1 MQRLAAARATFPPH
15 VRLPFPELDHV
26 MRVQDKREVL
36 RLATTVGIEIPQT
49 YMLRE
54 EEQIEDVARRITYPA
69 VIKPRFS
76 CRLTGDNLVHGA
88 VHYAADPASLTSE
101 YSRIHAVN
109 PYPMVQ
115 ERIEGEGHGVFLLI
129 WNGTVRAAFAHR
141 RLREKPPWGGVSTL
155 SESVP
160 LGHEILVKSARLLK
174 ALGWQGVAMAEFK
187 RDRRDG
193 RSKLMEVNGR
203 FWGSLQ
209 LAIDAGVN
217 FPLLL
222 YRLSRGEDPPTQFD
236 YKVGVKSLWLLGDLD
251 HLLIQLGRSY
261 LSGAGGGRKS
271 RWRAIRDFLDIFEN
285 WRRLEIERSD
295 DLSPAW
301 FEWRNYVRE
310 VL

>member
-1 MQRLAAARATFPPH
+1 
-15 VRLPFPELDHV
+15 
-26 MRVQDKREVL
+26 
-36 RLATTVGIEIPQT
+36 
-49 YMLRE
+49 
-54 EEQIEDVARRITYPA
+54 
-69 VIKPRFS
+69 
-76 CRLTGDNLVHGA
+76 
-88 VHYAADPASLTSE
+88 
-101 YSRIHAVN
+101 
-109 PYPMVQ
+109 MVQ